1 MLHPGILE
9 KAIKGF
15 SARNKR
21 DPEKVIKQDLTRG

>member
-15 SARNKR
+15 LARNKR
-21 DPEKVIKQDLTRG
+21 DLIKIIKQDLVRG

>member
-1 MLHPGILE
+1 MLRPGIPE

-21 DPEKVIKQDLTRG
+21 DSEKIIKQDLVRG